1 MPLIKLSALEKSI
14 LLLSVGL
21 VLSTVSNAGNDN
33 QGQDITSQESLVFV
47 QNLSAVAVNDDS
59 TSNSIEN
66 SPQAQQIIA
75 PGHPHEKSFA
85 GWLEKTMSPVS
96 QWIKH
101 WRRLPDAAGSSSV
114 NAGYSQV
121 KTGQWSTGMSEA
133 VSLAQRYY
141 DGVVLSVKR
150 LKAEEET
157 YRIKLLRQSGELQ
170 AVDYNK
176 ARGQFISVNR
186 GESDADS
193 VD

>member
-1 MPLIKLSALEKSI
+1 SALEKSI
-14 LLLSVGL
+14 LLLVAGL

-33 QGQDITSQESLVFV
+33 QGQGITSQEPLVLV
-47 QNLSAVAVNDDS
+47 QNLSAVAINDDS
-59 TSNSIEN
+59 PGNSIEN

-75 PGHPHEKSFA
+75 PERPHEKSLA
-85 GWLEKTMSPVS
+85 GWLEQTMSPIA
-96 QWIKH
+96 QWIKR